1 MITGRNYLWQ
11 IKVCDTKKRAEIA
24 ARYNIS
30 MPVAEILLNR
40 GYTTTEHIEEF
51 LFESEKHC
59 HNPALL
65 KDAEKAVLRIQKA
78 IKNKEKILISGDYDV
93 DGITASSLMMTTLIP
108 LNAQVNF
115 FLPNRAVDGYG
126 LSVTTIKKAA
136 ANGYTVVITVDNGI
150 TAHEA
155 AFEAKKLGID
165 LIITDHHRPKTELPD
180 AYAIINPQQHDCQ
193 YPFKY
198 LAGVGVSFKLISLL
212 YEKEKKEIPQK
223 AYELLLL
230 GTVADVVPLLKENR
244 YFVQKGLHQINETES
259 ISLSVLKKNNNV
271 KKEKISSI
279 DIGFFITPQLN
290 ALGRLDDPRDAVK
303 FLIGTDAQHI
313 EEVGKHLLNLNETRK
328 KLEKN
333 YTEEVQ
339 KKIERKIINIEEDL
353 VIIDASTTFP
363 VGVIGLIASRLVSL
377 YNRPAIIFC
386 LSDDGTAK
394 GSCRSIPEVNIF
406 NMLES
411 CSDLLLK
418 FGGHAQAAGLSLKTE
433 NIPLLKQKL
442 KEILS
447 SQEIKYHEKA
457 VISVDAYLDLSD
469 ANAKLVDDL
478 AYLEPFGHHNDVPVF
493 FFRKLHILYPPKLL
507 KEAHVKLQ
515 IFSAGAIR
523 EIMFFNRPDL
533 FNFFTNLEGQ
543 ECAVV
548 AKINENFWNGK
559 KSIELIGIDVCLEKD
574 IKE

>member
-1 MITGRNYLWQ
+1 MITGKNYLWRT
-11 IKVCDTKKRAEIA
+11 KTCDMKLRAEIA

-40 GYTTTEHIEEF
+40 GYTSAELIEEF

-65 KDAEKAVLRIQKA
+65 KDAEKAVIRIAQA

-93 DGITASSLMMTTLIP
+93 DGITASSLMITALIP
-108 LNAQVNF
+108 LGAQVNF

-126 LSVTTIKKAA
+126 LSVSTIKKAA
-136 ANGYTVVITVDNGI
+136 VNGYTVVITVDNGI

-155 AFEAKKLGID
+155 ALEAKKLGID
-165 LIITDHHRPKTELPD
+165 LIITDHHKPKVELPA
-180 AYAIINPQQHDCQ
+180 AYAIVNPQQSDCP

-212 YEKEKKEIPQK
+212 YEKEKKQIPQK
-223 AYELLLL
+223 VYELLLY
-230 GTVADVVPLLKENR
+230 GTIADIVPLKGENR
-244 YFVQKGLHQINETES
+244 HHVQKGLHQINTS
-259 ISLSVLKKNNNV
+259 QSPALAVLKQNNNV

-303 FLIGTDAQHI
+303 FLIGTDAQHL
-313 EEVGKHLLNLNETRK
+313 EKVGQHLLNLNETRK

-339 KKIERKIINIEEDL
+339 KKIENKIINIQEDL
-353 VIIDASTTFP
+353 VIIDASSTFP

-386 LSDDGTAK
+386 ITEDGTAK

-406 NMLES
+406 NLLES
-411 CSDLLLK
+411 CADLLLK

-433 NIPLLKQKL
+433 NIHLLKQKL
-442 KEILS
+442 KELLKNQGIT
-447 SQEIKYHEKA
+447 YNEKA
-457 VISVDAYLDLSD
+457 IISIDAQVPLSD
-469 ANAKLVDDL
+469 ANAKLMDDL
-478 AYLEPFGHHNDVPVF
+478 AYLEPFGHQNEVPVF

-507 KEAHVKLQ
+507 KEAHIKLQ
-515 IFSAGAIR
+515 VFSEGAIR
-523 EIMFFNRPDL
+523 EIIFFNRPEL
-533 FNFFTNLEGQ
+533 FSFFTNLDGQ
-543 ECAVV
+543 ECAVI